1 MGFSTEVSNLC
12 SIYAYG
18 RETSRAGTESG
29 NASGVWSTETVDRCN
44 GGKSWGRKMRESVPI
59 MDTERSGI
67 RDCGR
72 DSGAGDKWSKRKG
85 RG

>member
-1 MGFSTEVSNLC
+1 
-12 SIYAYG
+12 
-18 RETSRAGTESG
+18 
-29 NASGVWSTETVDRCN
+29 
-44 GGKSWGRKMRESVPI
+44 MRESVPI